1 MVCYNKL
8 NIKNEVIQEVFYMKY
23 EGQICRPPMEKSSYM
38 LPVAVGC
45 SYNLCKFCTLFKH
58 LTYRELPMEQIE
70 SELRRVKALSGNPK
84 KIFLG
89 DGNAFGM
96 KMERL
101 MAILDLIHKYFPD
114 CGTIN
119 MDATVTNIR
128 LKSDEELRT
137 LQREG
142 VRDLYLGIESGCDDV
157 LRFMRKDHTLSEA
170 YREIDRLHEAGLV
183 YDAHIMTGIAG
194 EGRGLENAERTA
206 EFFNRTKPEK
216 ITNFSLFLHKR
227 APLYKDIEAGKFR
240 PADEVEN
247 LREERRL
254 LELLEVDGLIY
265 DGFHDFVEMRVR
277 GILPKD
283 REKMIEKVDRT
294 IEIWSRR
301 APVYAW
307 DNSRWEDSLQCG
319 VNVGMA
325 QNLCRE

>member
-1 MVCYNKL
+1 
-8 NIKNEVIQEVFYMKY
+8 MKY

-58 LTYRELPMEQIE
+58 LAYRELPLEQIE
-70 SELRRVKALSGNPK
+70 AELLRVKELNGNPK

-101 MAILDLIHKYFPD
+101 LAILELIHKYFPD
-114 CGTIN
+114 CQAVN

-128 LKSDEELRT
+128 LKSDEELRI

-142 VRDLYLGIESGCDDV
+142 VRDLYLGIESGCEDV
-157 LRFMRKDHTLSEA
+157 LRFMKKDHTLSEA
-170 YREIDRLHEAGLV
+170 YREIERLQEAGLI

-194 EGRGLENAERTA
+194 AGRGIENAEKTA

-216 ITNFSLFLHKR
+216 VTNFSLFLHKR
-227 APLYKDIEAGKFR
+227 APLYKDIEAGRFV
-240 PADEVEN
+240 PADELEN
-247 LREERRL
+247 LKEERRL
-254 LELLEVDGLIY
+254 LELLEVDNLSY

-277 GILPKD
+277 GMLPKD
-283 REKMIEKVDRT
+283 KAKMLAKVDST
-294 IEIWSRR
+294 IEVWSGRE
-301 APVYAW
+301 PLYAW
-307 DNSRWEDSLQCG
+307 DNSQWEDSLQCG
-319 VNVGMA
+319 VNCGM
-325 QNLCRE
+325 L